1 MARSQPDG
9 RDPNQTWEIPTSK
22 SGTLGSDGRDHNR
35 CRCSHATR
43 RQLHTTRHQ
52 RQGKYFTIH
61 PTRHQRQGRYV
72 TIHPTHHQGQVRY
85 VSLHYTPHT
94 IRTPGMSCF
103 MPPGPGQVCHVIGIL
118 TMVFLM
124 VSVSRR
130 EYIYKYYH
138 VNRGTY
144 VYRLLPLPPS
154 LHLGSVDFFGFV

>member
-22 SGTLGSDGRDHNR
+22 SDTSGSDGRDPNR
-35 CRCSHATR
+35 GRCPTPHAASFTPHATSAR
-43 RQLHTTRHQ
+43 AGMLRFTPHTTRA
-52 RQGKYFTIH
+52 RSGMSRYTTH
-61 PTRHQRQGRYV
+61 PTPSGRQV
-72 TIHPTHHQGQVRY
+72 CH
-85 VSLHYTPHT
+85 VSCHK
-94 IRTPGMSCF
+94 
-103 MPPGPGQVCHVIGIL
+103 PPGPGQVCHVIGIL

-130 EYIYKYYH
+130 EYIQILPCRFRH
-138 VNRGTY
+138 ICCTY